1 MAGFT
6 SPACQHNISC
16 REGRKDLKITKID
29 SQVCNFG
36 GRNEIFV
43 KVHTDAG
50 IQGVGEAYSPGP
62 DLAAVEVIKDFER
75 WLIGRD
81 PREVERL
88 WQFIVQRFAFPG
100 RNRSRAPQ
108 SVVSSTPSGTSR
120 ARRLGAP
127 VYELLGGKC
136 RDKIRVYQ
144 SVGGDTPAEI
154 GDHAKRLVETYGF
167 TALKMG
173 PHPPND
179 QQIPVNVLIGESAR
193 RMEAVRKAVGDAID
207 IGVDPHA
214 RIFNPTIAI
223 QMAEVLKP
231 YRPFF
236 FEEPLRPEN
245 LDALADLKA
254 RVTIPIATGE
264 CLYTKF
270 QFRNLLVREACDY
283 VQPDICLAG
292 GISET
297 KKIAAMAESFYVGLI
312 PHNPLGPLANA
323 INVQLAAAT
332 PNFVVLEYH
341 TDDQPPR
348 SNVLK
353 ESLQFEDGYLRI
365 PDGPGLG
372 VELDEVA
379 LSQYQPKP
387 WRRPVPFRPD
397 GSVGFM

>member
-1 MAGFT
+1 MAGLA
-6 SPACQHNISC
+6 SPACKDNIPY
-16 REGRKDLKITKID
+16 REGREELKITKIE

-43 KVHTDAG
+43 KVQTDAG
-50 IQGVGEAYSPGP
+50 IQGIGQAYSPGP

-88 WQFIVQRFAFPG
+88 WQFMYNGSRFPVGIVVGA
-100 RNRSRAPQ
+100 AI
-108 SVVSSTPSGTSR
+108 SGIEH
-120 ARRLGAP
+120 ALWDIKGKVLGAP

-144 SVGGDTPAEI
+144 SIGGETPAEA
-154 GDHAKRLVETYGF
+154 GDNAKRLVETYGF

-173 PHPPND
+173 PQPPND
-179 QQIPVNVLIGESAR
+179 QQIPVNIMIRESAR

-214 RIFNPTIAI
+214 RIFNPIIAI

-236 FEEPLRPEN
+236 FEEPIRPEN
-245 LDALADLKA
+245 LDALADLKS

-312 PHNPLGPLANA
+312 PHNPLGPLATA

-353 ESLQFEDGYLRI
+353 EPLKLEDGYLHI
-365 PDGPGLG
+365 PDAPGLG
-372 VELDEVA
+372 VELDEGA
-379 LSQYQPKP
+379 LSEYEFKP
-387 WRRPVPFRPD
+387 WRRPVPFRSD